1 MLLNTKCSCEYAF
14 YTSSL
19 LSCFHSY
26 CGHGAGQEYLHGDN
40 IQKLH
45 NIATSFLIG
54 CSSGQLV
61 ELGSLDPNGTVLS
74 YLMAAR

>member
-1 MLLNTKCSCEYAF
+1 LLPYLQIYF
-14 YTSSL
+14 L
-19 LSCFHSY
+19 SY

-40 IQKLH
+40 IQKLN

-61 ELGSLDPNGTVLS
+61 EVGSLDPNGTVLA